1 MSRSELATATK
12 LKHTTT
18 TYSFQLAQSPKEIGK
33 TLVYQ
38 LKKIN
43 NSGLFKS
50 RTKNEYDLDPID
62 ERMGSYR
69 KGFVQRSEDSDY
81 DFDKIIYHG
90 FGTWNNQCDYTL
102 KVSLT
107 PNQIRSCPTY

>member
-1 MSRSELATATK
+1 MSRPELATTTK
-12 LKHTTT
+12 SKHITT
-18 TYSFQLAQSPKEIGK
+18 TYNFQLPQSPKEIGK
-33 TLVYQ
+33 TLVCQ
-38 LKKIN
+38 LKKFN

-50 RTKNEYDLDPID
+50 CPKNDYDLDPID
-62 ERMGSYR
+62 ERMESYR